1 MLSTKRFLA
10 KHELITFLRNKSSKN
25 YLHLLHMS
33 IEKRVFTIFQTVYVE
48 STNNYLDEIH
58 LIFFYLISL
67 KYLK

>member
-1 MLSTKRFLA
+1 MK
-10 KHELITFLRNKSSKN
+10 
-25 YLHLLHMS
+25 
-33 IEKRVFTIFQTVYVE
+33 KRVFTIFQTVYVE